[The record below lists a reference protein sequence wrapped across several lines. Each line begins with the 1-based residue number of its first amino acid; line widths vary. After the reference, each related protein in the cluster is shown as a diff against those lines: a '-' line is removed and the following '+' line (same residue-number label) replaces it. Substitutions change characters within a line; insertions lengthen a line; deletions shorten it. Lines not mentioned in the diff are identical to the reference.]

1 MFSTVLDSLTVLFL
15 FSLSLFWA
23 EHTHFFLEA
32 TPILR
37 LMLELASKFRFSRL
51 KGHNTQLSCAK
62 KINKINLA

>member
-1 MFSTVLDSLTVLFL
+1 MFVFFVFILDRTY
-15 FSLSLFWA
+15 
-23 EHTHFFLEA
+23 TFFLEA